1 MAAKYW
7 RLTLKGEKSVDDVQS
22 AVGKRGGMLV
32 RIHVENGETQV
43 YFAAMK
49 TVAAEVSKG
58 FGAAAPKEI
67 ALEDALKLV

>member
-1 MAAKYW
+1 
-7 RLTLKGEKSVDDVQS
+7 
-22 AVGKRGGMLV
+22 MLV

-58 FGAAAPKEI
+58 FGAVTSREI
-67 ALEDALKLV
+67 GLDDVVKLV